1 MLRVTIT
8 ANDSPINVQ
17 DPRPTNNHGEEQPSY
32 TIDPNTSKSI
42 EISWQYLER
51 IANQLEALAALNP
64 PLCSF
69 TIEPSSAP
77 AFAQQPDNPDV
88 PIIDH
93 IDKNSPTQA
102 GDTLVVTGPN
112 LGGGDM
118 AEIVLDGDAQTG
130 TLTVKALPGSDGNL
144 YDFEVVD
151 TGGGGLSVAINT
163 VGDREV
169 ITIDLGGSGTET
181 VATVAALIN
190 NSSEPTYGLV
200 FAAAGGTT
208 TDLIATERDLAPL
221 LGGTGVG
228 YSVSIAGVACVVE
241 SIDDSTPAAVVV
253 TVATGDYSTIGLAS
267 GAPITFQIR
276 ANGKLAFATLA
287 AA

>member
-1 MLRVTIT
+1 MLKVTIT

-32 TIDPNTSKSI
+32 TIEPNTSKSI
-42 EISWQYLER
+42 EVSWQYLER
-51 IANQLEALAALNP
+51 IANQLEALAALEP

-93 IDKNSPTQA
+93 IDKNSPVQA

-112 LGGGDM
+112 LGGGEM
-118 AEIVLDGDAQTG
+118 AELVLDGDAETG

-144 YDFEVVD
+144 YDLEVIDEGV
-151 TGGGGLSVAINT
+151 GGLAVGLAT
-163 VGDREV
+163 VEGREV
-169 ITIDLGGSGTET
+169 ITVNLGGSGAET
-181 VATVAALIN
+181 VTTVAAAIN
-190 NSSEPTYGLV
+190 DSAAPTYGLV
-200 FAAAGGTT
+200 FAAAAGTG
-208 TDLIATERDLAPL
+208 TDLIATERALAPL
-221 LGGTGVG
+221 VGGTGVG
-228 YSVSIAGVACVVE
+228 YAVTIAGVACVVE
-241 SIDDSTPAAVVV
+241 SIDDSDPAAVVV

-267 GAPITFQIR
+267 TAPITLQIR
-276 ANGKLAFATLA
+276 ANGKVAIATLA